1 MDIWSIGLSMSFM
14 LILILGALILL
25 GLFYLLRDNHDDSP
39 MLNNTP
45 KTALIKTVY
54 FYTVSL
60 IALMMVAFSTADL
73 VNLGLKTW
81 IFPKA
86 DLNEYREP
94 PCAVMIMKDPG
105 LQETDEQYQNR
116 IQMCEQGRMD
126 ETEARAIRKQRDAV
140 RDLSFLAV
148 GIPLFLYHWLTIRKE
163 QKADNKT

>member
-1 MDIWSIGLSMSFM
+1 MSLMF
-14 LILILGALILL
+14 ILILGALILALILL
-25 GLFYLLRDNHDDSP
+25 GLFYLLRDNHNASH

-45 KTALIKTVY
+45 KTVLIKTVY

-60 IALMMVAFSTADL
+60 IALMMVVFSTADL

-86 DLNEYREP
+86 DLDEYKEP

-116 IQMCEQGRMD
+116 IQICEQNRMD

-140 RDLSFLAV
+140 RDFSFLAV

-163 QKADNKT
+163 QKIDGKA